1 MRCWDVQRGG
11 GRGEE
16 GEGRADGRGI
26 LILAYVFE
34 CNTGDHPPSP
44 LKIRV
49 VVSYYLICISVFPVL
64 FPSTPAFISL
74 HGVLIFIFIFI
85 QTQPALERVAA
96 RRILSSTFHDLQL

>member
-1 MRCWDVQRGG
+1 MVWAVGASCLVGREDEVRCWDAQTGG

-49 VVSYYLICISVFPVL
+49 VVSYYLIYNL
-64 FPSTPAFISL
+64 
-74 HGVLIFIFIFI
+74 
-85 QTQPALERVAA
+85 
-96 RRILSSTFHDLQL
+96 